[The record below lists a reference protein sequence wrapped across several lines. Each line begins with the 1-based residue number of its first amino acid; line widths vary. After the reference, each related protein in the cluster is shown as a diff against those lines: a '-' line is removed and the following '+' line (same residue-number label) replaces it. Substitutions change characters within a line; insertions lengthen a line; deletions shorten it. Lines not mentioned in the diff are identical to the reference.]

1 LSNNPTMIGLAVVV
15 VSLGAAVLGTPLSTS
30 PIPSRHQPSLTLAPV
45 IQPPPAL
52 AHTAINNSYI
62 VVLKPELGVSAFSHL
77 TLLKHT
83 SSSSSFLDDFSQGLR
98 HVFDSHIKGYTGVF
112 SEDTLERIRAQP
124 EVDYIEQD
132 QEVRA
137 LDIKTQKGSPWG
149 LARISHRKKLTLGT
163 FNKYEYDADAGEG
176 VDVYVIDTG
185 INIKHVEFEGR
196 ASWGK
201 TIPQN
206 DVDLDGNGHGTHCA
220 GTIASRAYGVAKSA
234 HVIAVKVLGS
244 DGSGSMSDVV
254 AGVVWASDAAAAKLT
269 EARAEYAKTGKTA
282 HKGSVA
288 NMSLGGG
295 KSRAL
300 DDAVNGAVEAGMHF
314 AVAAGNDN
322 RDACDYSPAAA
333 ELAVT
338 VGAST
343 LADERAYFSN
353 HGPCVDV
360 FAPGL
365 NILSTWTGSNVSTNT
380 ISGTS
385 MAAPH
390 TAGLLAYLLSLY
402 PSPKFAPFLEPDF
415 SSSPSTSS
423 QSILADAAHINSISS
438 LAQSSLPTW
447 LTSWFLKARDTAS
460 APPAAAAPIP
470 PTITPAQLKK
480 ALLTLASKGA
490 LTDLPAKT
498 VNLLIFNNATSF

>member
-1 LSNNPTMIGLAVVV
+1 MIGLAAVVL
-15 VSLGAAVLGTPLSTS
+15 SIGAAVLGTPLSTS
-30 PIPSRHQPSLTLAPV
+30 PVHSRQQPTLTLAPV

-62 VVLKPELGVSAFSHL
+62 VILKPDLGVSPFAHL
-77 TLLKHT
+77 NLLQAT
-83 SSSSSFLDDFSQGLR
+83 SGSALFDDFTKGLR

-112 SEDTLERIRAQP
+112 SEDTIERIRAQP

-132 QEVRA
+132 QEVRVF
-137 LDIKTQKGSPWG
+137 DVKTQKGAPWG

-163 FNKYEYDADAGEG
+163 FNKYEYDADAGDG

-185 INIKHVEFEGR
+185 INVKHVEFEGR

-201 TIPQN
+201 TIPANAQ
-206 DVDLDGNGHGTHCA
+206 DLDGNGHGTHCA
-220 GTIASRAYGVAKSA
+220 GTIASRAYGVAKAA
-234 HVIAVKVLGS
+234 HVIAVKVLGD

-254 AGVVWASDAAAAKLT
+254 AGVVWASDAAAAKL
-269 EARAEYAKTGKTA
+269 AASRAEYAKTGKTA

-300 DDAVNGAVEAGMHF
+300 DDAVNGAVEAGIHF
-314 AVAAGNDN
+314 SVAAGNDN

-343 LADERAYFSN
+343 IADERAYFSN
-353 HGPCVDV
+353 HGPCVDI
-360 FAPGL
+360 FGPGL
-365 NILSTWTGSNVSTNT
+365 NILSTWIGSNISTNT

-402 PSPKFAPFLEPDF
+402 PSPKFAPFLEPDL
-415 SSSPSTSS
+415 SAPATS
-423 QSILADAAHINSISS
+423 QSILSGVAQINSISS

-447 LTSWFLKARDTAS
+447 LTSWFLKARDAS
-460 APPAAAAPIP
+460 PAAPAPAAPIP

-480 ALLTLASKGA
+480 ALIALASKGA